1 MLSKDIL
8 QGLNFIEVFSSL
20 DLLLQLL
27 ISFSLDL
34 IKKFFNKFPPRAP
47 RKKVEIFGENCF
59 SIVFPSQSKG
69 WKFIEHNLFAAYDA
83 IIFDVRMSTSVVCKR
98 HILRRLLNER
108 ERVSV
113 KLLNQGMIVHVHF
126 ERDEI

>member
-1 MLSKDIL
+1 MKMLSKDIL

-34 IKKFFNKFPPRAP
+34 IKNFFNKFPPQAP
-47 RKKVEIFGENCF
+47 RKKSGIFWRKLLFNSFSLSEQRVEIYWA
-59 SIVFPSQSKG
+59 Q
-69 WKFIEHNLFAAYDA
+69 FIRRIYSMWGCRQVLC
-83 IIFDVRMSTSVVCKR
+83 VRDTFWGGCWT
-98 HILRRLLNER
+98 NW
-108 ERVSV
+108 RVSV